1 MSHPTLPRKS
11 VSQIFGETIRENIL
25 AAYKHSNWNSTRA
38 AEWLGVNRRT
48 LLRWVNQ
55 HDLRTW
61 IEEQRTEET
70 KPKK

>member
-1 MSHPTLPRKS
+1 MTHPGFSRKS
-11 VSQIFGETIRENIL
+11 VSRIFGDSIRENIL
-25 AAYKHSNWNSTRA
+25 AAYQHANWNSTRA

-61 IEEQRTEET
+61 IEEQRT
-70 KPKK
+70 KKQ